1 LFEKLQ
7 NGNDEV
13 KKQIKSL
20 FDVLSNLPAGGFAPN
35 AGAYQTGPVDASA
48 GHGGIIHHYGG
59 GGSGRFRPPIPNVD
73 VDNDIRSGR
82 SIMFRA
88 ELDVADKDGKLG
100 LAIGEQTRYDVAFLQ
115 LQLQEVMELVKRK
128 DEELTTKNSEID
140 QLYKRIRDYLLV

>member
-1 LFEKLQ
+1 MFEKLQ

-20 FDVLSNLPAGGFAPN
+20 FDVLSSLPAGGFAHN
-35 AGAYQTGPVDASA
+35 AGAGPVDASA

-59 GGSGRFRPPIPNVD
+59 GGSGRFRPPMPNVD

-100 LAIGEQTRYDVAFLQ
+100 LAIGE
-115 LQLQEVMELVKRK
+115 
-128 DEELTTKNSEID
+128 
-140 QLYKRIRDYLLV
+140 